1 MASFG
6 DFNRVNTNVSSLG
19 AQLSLNK
26 INSELGDSRLKLST
40 GKRINS
46 ADDNSAGYA
55 IATKLNSRVVG
66 MEKGLQNVRD
76 AKSMLDVVE
85 NAYNSIIDNLIKLK
99 SLATQAASG
108 TVATGSDEMA
118 YLASQMEA
126 IGDEINDIADKTKFN
141 GKDLIGS
148 SENDTFSIQT
158 GEGNSDTMDIGLSE
172 ISMKTIFPANSLQ
185 YPNGAGSFSEDFD
198 NTDVSQ
204 FNFDA
209 GSVGGV
215 VIEPGSHDGS
225 KMATV
230 SNPGGGPNIYPLSFE
245 GGFGTYNVKVKSNTF
260 ISNTGIR
267 IMDTDIN
274 ASEGISFGVRPI
286 NSDDPGASLGVM
298 IDGVLVEDTF
308 NNNVNWGEWFDMKVE
323 VTKDSVEGYI
333 NNVKVAET
341 ISSSSLESG
350 RFKIDAYGSVSYDD
364 MSYVPGDDNERLIID
379 EDTVTDSDM
388 RNLMDNIDT
397 ALDNMNSK
405 MNELGINQRSLSSK
419 EENLTQAITA
429 NSAAHSRIMDTDF
442 AKEQSNSIRLQ
453 ILQQTA
459 TAALSQ
465 ANMGPQSVLGFLGQ

>member
-19 AQLSLNK
+19 ARLSLNK
-26 INSELGDSRLKLST
+26 INGELGDSRLKLST

-46 ADDNSAGYA
+46 AEDDSAGYA

-66 MEKGLQNVRD
+66 LEQALQNVSD

-108 TVATGSDEMA
+108 TIATGSDEMA

-141 GKDLIGS
+141 GKNLIGS

-158 GEGNSDTMDIGLSE
+158 GEDNSGIMDIGLSE
-172 ISMKTIFPANSLQ
+172 ISMKTIFPFNSLV
-185 YPNGAGSFSEDFD
+185 YPNSSNYSEDFNDGDISDQIIAGNTSINAGSFDGTNLLSINDPTGDSNMGTTNLNENYGTYSFDVKTND
-198 NTDVSQ
+198 NT
-204 FNFDA
+204 
-209 GSVGGV
+209 
-215 VIEPGSHDGS
+215 
-225 KMATV
+225 
-230 SNPGGGPNIYPLSFE
+230 SNIRA
-245 GGFGTYNVKVKSNTF
+245 KVADSGNNW
-260 ISNTGIR
+260 ISI
-267 IMDTDIN
+267 DL
-274 ASEGISFGVRPI
+274 RPS
-286 NSDDPGASLGVM
+286 NSDDPSVTLNHKNDLVPSLDIG
-298 IDGVLVEDTF
+298 DPNF
-308 NNNVNWGEWFDMKVE
+308 NWGTWVNAKLNV
-323 VTKDSVEGYI
+323 DSEYAELFV
-333 NNVKVAET
+333 NNESLAK
-341 ISSSSLESG
+341 ISVIGTLDKG
-350 RFKIDAYGSVSYDD
+350 KIELGGDGNISYDNILFSPID
-364 MSYVPGDDNERLIID
+364 PNNERLIID

-388 RNLMDNIDT
+388 RNLMNNIDT
-397 ALDNMNSK
+397 ALENMNSK

-429 NSAAHSRIMDTDF
+429 NSAAHSIIMDTDF

-465 ANMGPQSVLGFLGQ
+465 ANMGPQAVLGFLGQ